1 MRCLTGSSPDRSIS
15 SHTPHNNSP
24 PHSIRRRLIRGPGFL
39 NLHCSAPRGL
49 LGRTDLTGP
58 VMDALRA
65 FPPLRSRLGDA
76 FRLPF
81 RAPFLAPFPFL
92 FPCLFPWRLARNETE
107 QEAAEAKPIR
117 GMPAPTH
124 EASPRVKLHVRG
136 VSKAY
141 GDAMVLQPLE
151 LKVFA
156 GELLALLGPSGS
168 GKTTLLQLICGLIEP
183 TGGRLI
189 IDGRDETDNPADKR
203 DIGVVFQNYALFPHL
218 TVRENVAFPLQMRR
232 LAQAKLRNRVEET
245 LAMVGLSDFAK
256 RFPRELSGGQ
266 QQRVA
271 LARCFVYQPSLILM
285 DESLSALDK
294 KLRDSMRIEIKRLH
308 RDTGATIIFVTH
320 DQEEAL
326 ALADRICLI
335 NEGRIEQLGTPEEI
349 YEQPRNAFVAE
360 FIGISNMMPGRI
372 ESGMS
377 IRTEDGALPLPAGCA
392 RRTGDSAVLVIR
404 PEKIAL
410 CTAGEALVSGQVE
423 ESIYAGSE
431 TKLLVRLRSG
441 SLMTVRR
448 QAGLPRI
455 NIGENV
461 SLRWDKDQARLL
473 AHDPEKAGLGLDPG
487 WTPVFG
493 KDHAPRK
500 T

>member
-1 MRCLTGSSPDRSIS
+1 M
-15 SHTPHNNSP
+15 
-24 PHSIRRRLIRGPGFL
+24 
-39 NLHCSAPRGL
+39 
-49 LGRTDLTGP
+49 
-58 VMDALRA
+58 
-65 FPPLRSRLGDA
+65 
-76 FRLPF
+76 
-81 RAPFLAPFPFL
+81 
-92 FPCLFPWRLARNETE
+92 
-107 QEAAEAKPIR
+107 
-117 GMPAPTH
+117 
-124 EASPRVKLHVRG
+124 
-136 VSKAY
+136 
-141 GDAMVLQPLE
+141 
-151 LKVFA
+151 
-156 GELLALLGPSGS
+156 
-168 GKTTLLQLICGLIEP
+168 
-183 TGGRLI
+183 
-189 IDGRDETDNPADKR
+189 IDGRDETDNSASKR
-203 DIGVVFQNYALFPHL
+203 DVGVVFQNYALFPHL
-218 TVRENVAFPLQMRR
+218 TVRENVSFPLQMRR
-232 LAQAKLRNRVEET
+232 TPVGELRVKVDTT
-245 LAMVGLSDFAK
+245 LAMVGLSGFGD
-256 RFPRELSGGQ
+256 RFPQELSGGQ

-271 LARCFVYQPSLILM
+271 LARCLVYQPSLILM
-285 DESLSALDK
+285 DESLSALDR

-360 FIGISNMMPGRI
+360 FIGISNMMHGRI
-372 ESGMS
+372 EAGMS

-455 NIGENV
+455 NIGESV

>member
-1 MRCLTGSSPDRSIS
+1 
-15 SHTPHNNSP
+15 
-24 PHSIRRRLIRGPGFL
+24 
-39 NLHCSAPRGL
+39 
-49 LGRTDLTGP
+49 
-58 VMDALRA
+58 MDAVHVFPSLRGRQRGGA
-65 FPPLRSRLGDA
+65 FGVSGRLTRDAMDLGVTQAKSVGDVA
-76 FRLPF
+76 
-81 RAPFLAPFPFL
+81 AP
-92 FPCLFPWRLARNETE
+92 
-107 QEAAEAKPIR
+107 
-117 GMPAPTH
+117 G
-124 EASPRVKLHVRG
+124 PRVKLHVRG
-136 VSKAY
+136 ISKAY
-141 GDAMVLQPLE
+141 GSSIALQPME
-151 LKVFA
+151 LMVYS

-168 GKTTLLQLICGLIEP
+168 GKTTLLQIICGLAEP
-183 TGGRLI
+183 SGGRLM
-189 IDGRDETDNPADKR
+189 IDGRDETDNSASKR
-203 DIGVVFQNYALFPHL
+203 DVGVVFQNYALFPHL
-218 TVRENVAFPLQMRR
+218 TVRENVSFPLQMRR
-232 LAQAKLRNRVEET
+232 TAASELRVKVDTT
-245 LAMVGLSDFAK
+245 LAMVGLSGFGD
-256 RFPRELSGGQ
+256 RFPQELSGGQ

-271 LARCFVYQPSLILM
+271 LARCLVYQPSLILM
-285 DESLSALDK
+285 DESLSALDR

-360 FIGISNMMPGRI
+360 FIGISNMMHGRI
-372 ESGMS
+372 EAGMS
-377 IRTEDGALPLPAGCA
+377 MRTEDGALPLPAGCA
-392 RRTGDSAVLVIR
+392 RRTGDSGVLVIR
-404 PEKIAL
+404 PEKIAF
-410 CTAGEALVSGQVE
+410 CSADEALVSGQVE

-461 SLRWDKDQARLL
+461 WLRWDKDQARLL
-473 AHDPEKAGLGLDPG
+473 AHDPEKAGPGLDPG

-493 KDHAPRK
+493 KDHAPLK